1 MLQSV
6 YYIIDSKYY
15 FLKKTVKILL
25 FSFLIFKINLELTS
39 GKFLHSCGWIPTV
52 LKTWEYD
59 LDISSKSFIS
69 LNFVEIVK
77 NPFGK
82 DSGITFSLPPQA
94 IESSNY
100 IKKYQLDNFNLSDEI
115 KNNNA
120 LYQRIIEFN
129 YPVKFKNNSN
139 IYFSLK
145 QENLLENML

>member
-1 MLQSV
+1 MTEQKLR
-6 YYIIDSKYY
+6 I
-15 FLKKTVKILL
+15 LK
-25 FSFLIFKINLELTS
+25 FFFLILFFLQIFYIYEFRSGFK
-39 GKFLHSCGWIPTV
+39 F
-52 LKTWEYD
+52 
-59 LDISSKSFIS
+59 
-69 LNFVEIVK
+69 EIFK

-129 YPVKFKNNSN
+129 YPVKFKNKSN

-145 QENLLENML
+145 QENLLDNCKIIDQGEYLILNKC

>member
-1 MLQSV
+1 MTERKLR
-6 YYIIDSKYY
+6 I
-15 FLKKTVKILL
+15 LK
-25 FSFLIFKINLELTS
+25 FFFLILFFLQIFYIYEFRSGFK
-39 GKFLHSCGWIPTV
+39 F
-52 LKTWEYD
+52 
-59 LDISSKSFIS
+59 
-69 LNFVEIVK
+69 EIFK
-77 NPFGK
+77 NPFAK

-129 YPVKFKNNSN
+129 YPVKFKNKSN

-145 QENLLENML
+145 QENLLDNCKIIDQGEYLILNKC